1 LTFSIVARSDDAT
14 SWGVAVASKFLA
26 VGAYVPA
33 AEAGTGAI
41 ATQSYANLAYRLG
54 GLALLK
60 AGSDAKQTLDAL
72 VSGDDRREERQ
83 VGLVDAQGG
92 AATFTGS
99 ECKPWAGGVAG
110 DGYAIQGNILTGPE
124 VVDSMRQAWL
134 DSHDEPHLAGR
145 LYAALAAGDSAG
157 GDRRGRQSAALLVVS
172 PGAGYGGGNDVL
184 ADLRVDDHPAPLAEL
199 ARLIDLHD
207 LYFGSSRPGELL
219 ALEEPL
225 VSEVSRLLTGLG
237 YPPHGDRPSDV
248 RDALWDWAG
257 VENLEERVPEADVID
272 PVVLEALRERVSG

>member
-54 GLALLK
+54 GLALLH
-60 AGSDAKQTLDAL
+60 AGSDAQQTLDAL
-72 VSGDDRREERQ
+72 VSGDDKREQRQ
-83 VGLVDAQGG
+83 VGLVDSQGR
-92 AATFTGS
+92 AATFTGN
-99 ECKPWAGGVAG
+99 ECMAWAGGVAG
-110 DGYAIQGNILTGPE
+110 DGYAIQGNILVGPE
-124 VVDSMRQAWL
+124 VVESMKRAWL
-134 DSHDEPHLAGR
+134 ESTGEPQLAKR
-145 LYAALAAGDSAG
+145 LSAALSAGDFAG

-199 ARLIDLHD
+199 ARLIGLHD
-207 LYFGSSRPGELL
+207 LYFGTSRPEDLV
-219 ALEEPL
+219 ALVEPL
-225 VSEVSRLLTGLG
+225 VSEVAGLLTSAG
-237 YPPHGDRPSDV
+237 YPPRGDQPADV

-257 VENLEERVPEADVID
+257 VENLEERVHEAQVID
-272 PVVLEALRERVSG
+272 PVVLGVLRERVST

>member
-14 SWGVAVASKFLA
+14 SWGIAVASKFLA

-41 ATQSYANLAYRLG
+41 ATQSYAILAYRLG
-54 GLALLK
+54 GLALLL
-60 AGSDAKQTLDAL
+60 AGSDAQQTLDAL

-83 VGLVDAQGG
+83 VGLVDSEGR

-124 VVDSMRQAWL
+124 VVESMRKAWL
-134 DSHDEPHLAGR
+134 DSAGEPLLARR
-145 LYAALAAGDSAG
+145 LYGALSAGDSAG

-184 ADLRVDDHPAPLAEL
+184 ADLRVDDDPAPLTEL

-207 LYFGSSRPGELL
+207 LYFGTSRPEDLV
-219 ALEEPL
+219 AFVEPL
-225 VSEVSRLLTGLG
+225 VSEVGGLLTGIG
-237 YPPHGDRPSDV
+237 YPPRSDRPADV

-257 VENLEERVPEADVID
+257 VENLEERVPEEEVID
-272 PVVLEALRERVSG
+272 PVVLRVLRERVEA

>member
-14 SWGVAVASKFLA
+14 SWGIAVASKFLA

-110 DGYAIQGNILTGPE
+110 EGYAIQGNILTGPE

-199 ARLIDLHD
+199 ARLIDLHE

-225 VSEVSRLLTGLG
+225 VSEVAKLLTGLG
-237 YPPHGDRPSDV
+237 YPPRGDRPADV

-272 PVVLEALRERVSG
+272 PVVLGALRERVGT

>member
-14 SWGVAVASKFLA
+14 SWGIAVASKFLA

-54 GLALLK
+54 GLALLR
-60 AGSDAKQTLDAL
+60 AGSDAQQTLDAL

-83 VGLVDAQGG
+83 VGLVDSEGR

-99 ECKPWAGGVAG
+99 GCKPWAGGVAG

-124 VVDSMRQAWL
+124 VVASMRDAWL
-134 DSHDEPHLAGR
+134 DSAGEPLLARR
-145 LYAALAAGDSAG
+145 LYAALSAGDSAG

-184 ADLRVDDHPAPLAEL
+184 ADLRVDDNPAPLSEL
-199 ARLIDLHD
+199 ERLIDLHD
-207 LYFGSSRPGELL
+207 LYFGTSRPEDLV
-219 ALEEPL
+219 AFVEPL
-225 VSEVSRLLTGLG
+225 VSEVGGLLTGIG
-237 YPPHGDRPSDV
+237 YPPRSGRPADV

-257 VENLEERVPEADVID
+257 VENLEERVPEEEVID
-272 PVVLEALRERVSG
+272 PVVLRVLRERVGA